1 MSSKK
6 IWYAPNKKE
15 AYGELEIKAV
25 LDCLNDGWL
34 AGFGPKTIEFEEK
47 ISILFGKNVF
57 CIGILI
63 IILFRKL

>member
-34 AGFGPKTIEFEEK
+34 AGFGPRSVEFEEK
-47 ISILFGKNVF
+47 VF
-57 CIGILI
+57 KIFI
-63 IILFRKL
+63 IEWN